1 MLKSINGQ
9 VVRPNFMRFQ
19 KIKGT
24 RDILPEEAGR
34 WQAVEAVIHQ
44 VMARFGFSEIRP
56 PIFEETELFA
66 RSIGQLTDIVSKEMY
81 TFVDRG
87 EKSLTLRP
95 ELTAGVV
102 RAFIENNLGKKQPVT
117 KLYYIGPVFRQENPQ
132 AGRLRQFHQFG
143 AEILGAAEPAA
154 DVEAIA
160 LSIAIYRA
168 FQLDRFVVKLNSVG
182 DAACREPYKQKLREY
197 LRPRLERLCE
207 TCRQRFEKN
216 PLRILD
222 CKEENCRAETA
233 AAPKLFD
240 CLCENCARHFARAR
254 QLLDAAGMTYEL
266 DFRLVRGLDY
276 YTRTAYE
283 IVSDQLGAQDALCG
297 GGRYDLL
304 VEELGGDSTPAV
316 GFAAGM
322 ERLLMVLEQIEWQP
336 AVEKTPLI
344 FFAPLGETAVLW
356 ATQTAQQLRQLGMT
370 VEMDLLNRGLKAQL
384 REANRQQARFAV
396 IVGDN
401 ELQSQRA
408 AVRDLVTSQQSD
420 VAFDDLISHL
430 QKSSAS

>member
-1 MLKSINGQ
+1 M
-9 VVRPNFMRFQ
+9 PYQ

-24 RDILPEEAGR
+24 RDILPEEIGR
-34 WQAVEAVIHQ
+34 WQAAETVIHQ

-81 TFVDRG
+81 TFIDRG

-102 RAFIENNLGKKQPVT
+102 RAFIENSLGKKQPLN
-117 KLYYIGPVFRQENPQ
+117 KLYYLAPVFRQENPQ

-143 AEILGAAEPAA
+143 AEILGSA
-154 DVEAIA
+154 DPIADMEAIA

-168 FQLDRFVVKLNSVG
+168 FQLDHFLVKINSVG
-182 DAACREPYKQKLREY
+182 DPACREAYKDKLRDY
-197 LRPRLERLCE
+197 LRPRLPQLCK
-207 TCRQRFEKN
+207 TCQQRFEKN

-222 CKEENCRAETA
+222 CKEAGCRAETA
-233 AAPKLFD
+233 AAPKIVEA
-240 CLCENCARHFARAR
+240 LCDNCARHFSRVQ
-254 QLLDAAGMTYEL
+254 QLLDAAGMKYEV

-283 IVSDQLGAQDALCG
+283 ITSSQLGAQDALCG

-304 VEELGGDSTPAV
+304 VEELGGEATPAV

-322 ERLLMVLEQIEWQP
+322 ERLLMVLEKTGWQP
-336 AVEKTPLI
+336 ATVKAPLV
-344 FFAPLGETAVLW
+344 FLAPLGEAAVLW
-356 ATQTAQQLRQLGMT
+356 AAPITTQLRQAGMT
-370 VEMDLLNRGLKAQL
+370 VEMDLLGRGLKAQL

-401 ELQSQRA
+401 ELQTQRA
-408 AVRDLVTSQQSD
+408 AVRDLATSQQTEI
-420 VAFDDLISHL
+420 AMADLISYF
-430 QKSSAS
+430 QEQC

>member
-1 MLKSINGQ
+1 
-9 VVRPNFMRFQ
+9 MRFQ

-24 RDILPEEAGR
+24 RDILPEEIGR
-34 WQAVEAVIHQ
+34 WQAAEAVIHQ

-81 TFVDRG
+81 TFLDRG

-102 RAFIENNLGKKQPVT
+102 RAFIENSLGKKQPVN
-117 KLYYIGPVFRQENPQ
+117 KLYYLAPVFRQENPQ

-143 AEILGAAEPAA
+143 AEILGAADPAA
-154 DVEAIA
+154 DVEAIS
-160 LSIAIYRA
+160 LSIALYRA
-168 FQLDRFVVKLNSVG
+168 FALDQFLVKINSVG
-182 DAACREPYKQKLREY
+182 DAVCREGYKQKLRNY
-197 LRPRLERLCE
+197 LQPRFDRLCK
-207 TCRQRFEKN
+207 TCQQRFEKN

-222 CKEENCRAETA
+222 CKEAGCRAETA
-233 AAPKLFD
+233 EAPKIVEA
-240 CLCENCARHFARAR
+240 LCENCARHFSRVQ
-254 QLLDAAGMTYEL
+254 QLLNAAGMKYEI

-283 IVSDQLGAQDALCG
+283 ISSDQLGAQDALCG

-304 VEELGGDSTPAV
+304 VEELGGEATPAV

-322 ERLLMVLEQIEWQP
+322 ERLLMVLEKTGWQP
-336 AVEKTPLI
+336 ITAKAPLI
-344 FFAPLGETAVLW
+344 FLTPLGEAAMLW
-356 ATQTAQQLRQLGMT
+356 ATQTASQLRQTGMT
-370 VEMDLLNRGLKAQL
+370 VEMDLLSRGLKAQL

-401 ELQSQRA
+401 ELQAQRA
-408 AVRDLVTSQQSD
+408 AVRDLTTSQQTEIPFTD
-420 VAFDDLISHL
+420 LVAEL
-430 QKSSAS
+430 QKSCTS

>member
-1 MLKSINGQ
+1 
-9 VVRPNFMRFQ
+9 MRFQ

-24 RDILPEEAGR
+24 RDIFPEEISR
-34 WQAVEAVIHQ
+34 WQAAEAIIQQ
-44 VMARFGFSEIRP
+44 VMTRFAFSEIRP

-66 RSIGQLTDIVSKEMY
+66 RGIGQLTDIVSKEMY
-81 TFVDRG
+81 TFADRG

-102 RAFIENNLGKKQPVT
+102 RAFIENNLGKKQPIN
-117 KLYYIGPVFRQENPQ
+117 KLYYLGPVFRQENPQ
-132 AGRLRQFHQFG
+132 AGRLRQFQQFG
-143 AEILGAAEPAA
+143 AEIIGSPEPAA

-160 LSIAIYRA
+160 LSIAVYRA
-168 FQLDRFVVKLNSVG
+168 FGLERFVVKLNSVG
-182 DAACREPYKQKLREY
+182 DAVCREPYKQKLREY
-197 LRPRLERLCE
+197 LRPRFERLCK
-207 TCRQRFEKN
+207 TCQQRFEKN

-222 CKEENCRAETA
+222 CKESGCRAETA
-233 AAPKLFD
+233 EAPKLFD
-240 CLCENCARHFARAR
+240 ELCENCAGHFARVR
-254 QLLDAAGMTYEL
+254 QLLDDAGMKYEL

-283 IVSDQLGAQDALCG
+283 IISDQLGAQDALCG

-304 VEELGGDSTPAV
+304 VEELGGEPTPAV

-322 ERLLMVLEQIEWQP
+322 ERLMMVLEKVGWQP
-336 AVEKTPLI
+336 AVDKTPLI
-344 FFAPLGETAVLW
+344 FLAPLGEAAASWAVQ
-356 ATQTAQQLRQLGMT
+356 AAQRLRQNGMK
-370 VEMDLLNRGLKAQL
+370 VEIDLLSRGLKAQL

-396 IVGDN
+396 IVGEN

-408 AVRDLVTSQQSD
+408 AVRDLTASQQND
-420 VAFDDLISHL
+420 VAFADLLSYF

>member
-1 MLKSINGQ
+1 M
-9 VVRPNFMRFQ
+9 RHPPMRFQ

-24 RDILPEEAGR
+24 RDILPEEISR
-34 WQAVEAVIHQ
+34 WQAAEAVIHQ

-81 TFVDRG
+81 TFRDRG

-102 RAFIENNLGKKQPVT
+102 RAFIENSLGKKQPVN
-117 KLYYIGPVFRQENPQ
+117 KLYYLAPVFRQENPQ
-132 AGRLRQFHQFG
+132 AGRLRQFQQFG
-143 AEILGAAEPAA
+143 AEILGAADPAA
-154 DVEAIA
+154 DVEAIS
-160 LSIAIYRA
+160 LSIALYRA
-168 FQLDRFVVKLNSVG
+168 FALDQFLVKINSVG
-182 DAACREPYKQKLREY
+182 DAVCREGYKQKLRNY
-197 LRPRLERLCE
+197 LQPRFDRLCK
-207 TCRQRFEKN
+207 TCQQRFEKN

-222 CKEENCRAETA
+222 CKEAGCRAETA
-233 AAPKLFD
+233 EAPQIVEA
-240 CLCENCARHFARAR
+240 LCENCARHFSRVQ
-254 QLLDAAGMTYEL
+254 QLLDAAGMKYEI

-283 IVSDQLGAQDALCG
+283 ISSAQLGAQDALCG

-304 VEELGGDSTPAV
+304 VEELGGEATPAV

-322 ERLLMVLEQIEWQP
+322 ERLLMVLEKTGWQP
-336 AVEKTPLI
+336 TANKASLI
-344 FFAPLGETAVLW
+344 FLAPLGEAAMLW
-356 ATQTAQQLRQLGMT
+356 ATQTAAQLRQTGMT
-370 VEMDLLNRGLKAQL
+370 VEIDLLGRGLKAQL

-401 ELQSQRA
+401 ELQAQRA
-408 AVRDLVTSQQSD
+408 AVRDLTTSQQTEIPFTNL
-420 VAFDDLISHL
+420 VADL
-430 QKSSAS
+430 QKSCTS

>member
-1 MLKSINGQ
+1 M
-9 VVRPNFMRFQ
+9 PYQ

-24 RDILPEEAGR
+24 RDILPEEIGR
-34 WQAVEAVIHQ
+34 WQAAEAVIHQ

-81 TFVDRG
+81 TFIDRG

-102 RAFIENNLGKKQPVT
+102 RAFIENSLGKKQPLN
-117 KLYYIGPVFRQENPQ
+117 KLYYLAPVFRQENPQ

-143 AEILGAAEPAA
+143 AEILGSA
-154 DVEAIA
+154 DPSADMEAIA

-168 FQLDRFVVKLNSVG
+168 FQLDHFLVKINSVG
-182 DAACREPYKQKLREY
+182 DPACREAYKDKLRDY
-197 LRPRLERLCE
+197 LRPRLPQLCK
-207 TCRQRFEKN
+207 TCQQRFEKN

-222 CKEENCRAETA
+222 CKEAGCRAETA
-233 AAPKLFD
+233 AAPKIVD
-240 CLCENCARHFARAR
+240 ALCDNCARHFSRVQ
-254 QLLDAAGMTYEL
+254 QLLDAAGMKYEV

-283 IVSDQLGAQDALCG
+283 ITSSQLGAQDALCG

-304 VEELGGDSTPAV
+304 VEELGGEATPAV

-322 ERLLMVLEQIEWQP
+322 ERLLMVLEKTGWQP
-336 AVEKTPLI
+336 ATAKAPLV
-344 FFAPLGETAVLW
+344 FLAPLGEAAVLW
-356 ATQTAQQLRQLGMT
+356 AAPIATQMRQAGMT
-370 VEMDLLNRGLKAQL
+370 VEMDLLGRGLKAQL

-401 ELQSQRA
+401 ELQTQRA
-408 AVRDLVTSQQSD
+408 AVRDLATSQQTEI
-420 VAFDDLISHL
+420 AMADLISYF
-430 QKSSAS
+430 QEQC

>member
-1 MLKSINGQ
+1 
-9 VVRPNFMRFQ
+9 MRFQ

-24 RDILPEEAGR
+24 RDILPEEIGR
-34 WQAVEAVIHQ
+34 WQAAEKQIQQ

-81 TFVDRG
+81 TFLDRG
-87 EKSLTLRP
+87 DKSLTLRP

-102 RAFIENNLGKKQPVT
+102 RAFIENNLGKKQPLN
-117 KLYYIGPVFRQENPQ
+117 KLYYLCPVFRQENPQ

-143 AEILGAAEPAA
+143 AEILGSAEPAA

-182 DAACREPYKQKLREY
+182 DAVCREPYKQKLREY
-197 LRPRLERLCE
+197 LRPRLDRLCK
-207 TCRQRFEKN
+207 TCQQRFEKN

-222 CKEENCRAETA
+222 CKETGCRTETA
-233 AAPKLFD
+233 EAPKLAD
-240 CLCENCARHFARAR
+240 SLCDDCARHFGRVQ
-254 QLLDAAGMTYEL
+254 QLLDAAGMKYEL

-304 VEELGGDSTPAV
+304 VEELGGEPTPAV

-322 ERLLMVLEQIEWQP
+322 ERLLMALDKIGWQP
-336 AVEKTPLI
+336 AANPPAMI
-344 FFAPLGETAVLW
+344 FLAPLGEAAVLW
-356 ATQTAQQLRQLGMT
+356 AVQTAQQLRQQGLT
-370 VEMDLLNRGLKAQL
+370 VEIDLLNRGLKAQL

-401 ELQSQRA
+401 ELKAGHA
-408 AVRDLVTSQQSD
+408 AVRDLTTSQQND
-420 VAFDDLISHL
+420 VLLAELISYL
-430 QKSSAS
+430 QKACTN

>member
-1 MLKSINGQ
+1 M
-9 VVRPNFMRFQ
+9 RHPPMRFQ

-24 RDILPEEAGR
+24 RDILPEEISR
-34 WQAVEAVIHQ
+34 WQAAEAVIHQ

-81 TFVDRG
+81 TFRDRG

-102 RAFIENNLGKKQPVT
+102 RAFIENSLGKKQPVN
-117 KLYYIGPVFRQENPQ
+117 KLYYLAPVFRQENPQ
-132 AGRLRQFHQFG
+132 AGRLRQFQQFG
-143 AEILGAAEPAA
+143 AEILGAADPAA
-154 DVEAIA
+154 DVEAIS
-160 LSIAIYRA
+160 LSIALYRA
-168 FQLDRFVVKLNSVG
+168 FALDQFLVKINSVG
-182 DAACREPYKQKLREY
+182 DAVCREDYKQKLRNY
-197 LRPRLERLCE
+197 LQPRFDRLCK
-207 TCRQRFEKN
+207 TCQQRFEKN

-222 CKEENCRAETA
+222 CKEAGCRAETA
-233 AAPKLFD
+233 EAPQIVEA
-240 CLCENCARHFARAR
+240 LCENCARHFSRVQ
-254 QLLDAAGMTYEL
+254 QLLDAAGMKYEI

-283 IVSDQLGAQDALCG
+283 ISSAQLGAQDALCG

-304 VEELGGDSTPAV
+304 VEELGGEATPAV

-322 ERLLMVLEQIEWQP
+322 ERLLMVLEKTGWQP
-336 AVEKTPLI
+336 TANKASLI
-344 FFAPLGETAVLW
+344 FLAPLGEAAMLW
-356 ATQTAQQLRQLGMT
+356 ATQTAAQLRQTGMT
-370 VEMDLLNRGLKAQL
+370 VEMDLLGRGLKAQL

-401 ELQSQRA
+401 ELQAQRA
-408 AVRDLVTSQQSD
+408 AVRDLTTSQQTEIPFTNL
-420 VAFDDLISHL
+420 VADL
-430 QKSSAS
+430 QKSCTS

>member
-1 MLKSINGQ
+1 
-9 VVRPNFMRFQ
+9 MRFQ
-19 KIKGT
+19 RIKGT
-24 RDILPEEAGR
+24 RDILPEEIGK
-34 WQAVEAVIHQ
+34 WQAAEALIHQ
-44 VMARFGFSEIRP
+44 IMTRFAFSEIRT

-66 RSIGQLTDIVSKEMY
+66 RGIGQLTDIVSKEMY

-102 RAFIENNLGKKQPVT
+102 RAFIENNLGKKLPVN
-117 KLYYIGPVFRQENPQ
+117 KLYYISPVFRQENPQ

-143 AEILGAAEPAA
+143 AEIIGSPEPAA

-168 FQLDRFVVKLNSVG
+168 FNLERFLVKLNSVG
-182 DAACREPYKQKLREY
+182 DTVCREPYKQKLREF
-197 LRPRLERLCE
+197 LRPRLRRLCQS
-207 TCRQRFEKN
+207 CQQRFEKN

-222 CKEENCRAETA
+222 CKEESCRAETLE
-233 AAPKLFD
+233 APQFID
-240 CLCENCARHFARAR
+240 HLCDACARHFGRVR
-254 QLLDAAGMTYEL
+254 ELLAAAGITYEL

-283 IVSDQLGAQDALCG
+283 IISDQLGAQDALCG

-304 VEELGGDSTPAV
+304 VEELGGAPTPAV

-322 ERLLMVLEQIEWQP
+322 ERLMMVLDQIAWQP
-336 AVEKTPLI
+336 AIHNPPVVFL
-344 FFAPLGETAVLW
+344 APLGPAAIAWAV
-356 ATQTAQQLRQLGMT
+356 QTAQQLRQQGLA

-384 REANRQQARFAV
+384 REANRQQAKFTV

-401 ELQSQRA
+401 ELRA
-408 AVRDLVTSQQSD
+408 QHAIVRDLQSSQQTE
-420 VAFDDLISHL
+420 VAFNDLISYL
-430 QKSSAS
+430 QQSSTS

>member
-1 MLKSINGQ
+1 M
-9 VVRPNFMRFQ
+9 RHPPMRFQ

-24 RDILPEEAGR
+24 RDILPEEISR
-34 WQAVEAVIHQ
+34 WQAAEAVIHQ

-81 TFVDRG
+81 TFRDRG

-102 RAFIENNLGKKQPVT
+102 RAFIENSLGKKQPVN
-117 KLYYIGPVFRQENPQ
+117 KLYYLAPVFRQENPQ
-132 AGRLRQFHQFG
+132 AGRLRQFQQFG
-143 AEILGAAEPAA
+143 AEILGAADPAA
-154 DVEAIA
+154 DVEAIS
-160 LSIAIYRA
+160 LSIALYRA
-168 FQLDRFVVKLNSVG
+168 FALDQFLVKINSVG
-182 DAACREPYKQKLREY
+182 DAVCREDYKQKLRNY
-197 LRPRLERLCE
+197 LQPRFDRLCK
-207 TCRQRFEKN
+207 TCQQRFEKN

-222 CKEENCRAETA
+222 CKEAGCRAETA
-233 AAPKLFD
+233 EAPKIVEA
-240 CLCENCARHFARAR
+240 LCENCARHFSRVQ
-254 QLLDAAGMTYEL
+254 QLLNAAGMKYEI

-283 IVSDQLGAQDALCG
+283 ISSAQLGAQDALCG

-304 VEELGGDSTPAV
+304 VEELGGEATPAV

-322 ERLLMVLEQIEWQP
+322 ERLLMVLEKTGWQP
-336 AVEKTPLI
+336 TANKASLI
-344 FFAPLGETAVLW
+344 FLAPLGEAAMLW
-356 ATQTAQQLRQLGMT
+356 ATQTAAQLRQTGMT
-370 VEMDLLNRGLKAQL
+370 VEIDLLGRGLKAQL

-401 ELQSQRA
+401 ELQAQRA
-408 AVRDLVTSQQSD
+408 AVRDLTTSQQTEIPFTNL
-420 VAFDDLISHL
+420 VADL
-430 QKSSAS
+430 QKSCTS

>member
-1 MLKSINGQ
+1 M
-9 VVRPNFMRFQ
+9 RHPPMRFQ

-24 RDILPEEAGR
+24 RDILPEEISR
-34 WQAVEAVIHQ
+34 WQAAEAVIHQ

-81 TFVDRG
+81 TFRDRG

-102 RAFIENNLGKKQPVT
+102 RAFIENSLGKKQPVN
-117 KLYYIGPVFRQENPQ
+117 KLYYLAPVFRQENPQ
-132 AGRLRQFHQFG
+132 AGRLRQFQQFG
-143 AEILGAAEPAA
+143 AEILGAADPAA
-154 DVEAIA
+154 DVEAIS
-160 LSIAIYRA
+160 LSIALYRA
-168 FQLDRFVVKLNSVG
+168 FALDQFLVKINSVG
-182 DAACREPYKQKLREY
+182 DAVCREDYKQKLRNY
-197 LRPRLERLCE
+197 LQPRFDRLCK
-207 TCRQRFEKN
+207 TCQQRFEKN

-222 CKEENCRAETA
+222 CKEAGCRAETA
-233 AAPKLFD
+233 EAPKIVEA
-240 CLCENCARHFARAR
+240 LCENCARHFSRVQ
-254 QLLDAAGMTYEL
+254 QLLDAAGMKYEI

-283 IVSDQLGAQDALCG
+283 ISSAQLGAQDALCG

-304 VEELGGDSTPAV
+304 VEELGGEATPAV

-322 ERLLMVLEQIEWQP
+322 ERLLMVLEKTGWQP
-336 AVEKTPLI
+336 TANKASLI
-344 FFAPLGETAVLW
+344 FLAPLGEAAMLW
-356 ATQTAQQLRQLGMT
+356 ATQTAAQLRQTGMT
-370 VEMDLLNRGLKAQL
+370 VEMDLLGRGLKAQL

-401 ELQSQRA
+401 ELQAQRA
-408 AVRDLVTSQQSD
+408 AVRDLTTSQQTEIPFTNL
-420 VAFDDLISHL
+420 VADL
-430 QKSSAS
+430 QKSCTS

>member
-1 MLKSINGQ
+1 M
-9 VVRPNFMRFQ
+9 RHPPMRFQ

-24 RDILPEEAGR
+24 RDILPEEISR
-34 WQAVEAVIHQ
+34 WQAAEAVIHQ

-81 TFVDRG
+81 TFRDRG

-102 RAFIENNLGKKQPVT
+102 RAFIENSLGKKQPVN
-117 KLYYIGPVFRQENPQ
+117 KLYYLAPVFRQENPQ
-132 AGRLRQFHQFG
+132 AGRLRQFQQFG
-143 AEILGAAEPAA
+143 AEILGAADPAA
-154 DVEAIA
+154 DVEAIS
-160 LSIAIYRA
+160 LSIALYRA
-168 FQLDRFVVKLNSVG
+168 FALDQFLVKINSVG
-182 DAACREPYKQKLREY
+182 DAVCREDYKQKLRNY
-197 LRPRLERLCE
+197 LQPRFDRLCK
-207 TCRQRFEKN
+207 TCQQRFEKN

-222 CKEENCRAETA
+222 CKEAGCRAETA
-233 AAPKLFD
+233 EAPQIVEA
-240 CLCENCARHFARAR
+240 LCENCARHFSRVQ
-254 QLLDAAGMTYEL
+254 QLLDAAGMKYEI

-283 IVSDQLGAQDALCG
+283 ISSAQLGAQDALCG

-304 VEELGGDSTPAV
+304 VEELGGEATPAV

-322 ERLLMVLEQIEWQP
+322 ERLLMVLEKTGWQP
-336 AVEKTPLI
+336 TANKTSLI
-344 FFAPLGETAVLW
+344 FLAPLGEAAMLW
-356 ATQTAQQLRQLGMT
+356 ATQTAAQLRQTGMT
-370 VEMDLLNRGLKAQL
+370 VEIDLLGRGLKAQL

-401 ELQSQRA
+401 ELQAQRA
-408 AVRDLVTSQQSD
+408 AVRDLTTSQQTEIPFTNL
-420 VAFDDLISHL
+420 VADL
-430 QKSSAS
+430 QKSCTS

>member
-1 MLKSINGQ
+1 
-9 VVRPNFMRFQ
+9 MRFQ

-24 RDILPEEAGR
+24 RDILPEEIGR
-34 WQAVEAVIHQ
+34 WQAAEMQIQQ

-81 TFVDRG
+81 TFLDRG
-87 EKSLTLRP
+87 DKSLTLRP

-102 RAFIENNLGKKQPVT
+102 RAFIENNLGKKQPLN
-117 KLYYIGPVFRQENPQ
+117 KLYYLCPVFRQENPQ

-143 AEILGAAEPAA
+143 AEILGSAEPAA

-160 LSIAIYRA
+160 LSIAVYRA

-182 DAACREPYKQKLREY
+182 DAVCREPYKQKLREY
-197 LRPRLERLCE
+197 LRPRLDRLCK
-207 TCRQRFEKN
+207 TCQQRFEKN

-222 CKEENCRAETA
+222 CKETGCRAETVN
-233 AAPKLFD
+233 APKLYD
-240 CLCENCARHFARAR
+240 SLCEDCARHFGRVQ
-254 QLLDAAGMTYEL
+254 QLLDAAGMKYEL

-283 IVSDQLGAQDALCG
+283 IISDQLGAQDALCG

-304 VEELGGDSTPAV
+304 VEELGGEPTPAV

-322 ERLLMVLEQIEWQP
+322 ERLLMALDKSGWQP
-336 AVEKTPLI
+336 AANPAPMI
-344 FFAPLGETAVLW
+344 FLAPLGEAAVSW
-356 ATQTAQQLRQLGMT
+356 AVQTAQQLRQQGMT
-370 VEMDLLNRGLKAQL
+370 VEIDLLNRGLKAQL

-401 ELQSQRA
+401 ELKTGHA
-408 AVRDLVTSQQSD
+408 AVRDLTTSQQND
-420 VAFDDLISHL
+420 VAFVELNSYL
-430 QKSSAS
+430 QKGCTT

>member
-1 MLKSINGQ
+1 
-9 VVRPNFMRFQ
+9 MRFQ
-19 KIKGT
+19 KSKGT
-24 RDILPEEAGR
+24 RDILPEETSR
-34 WQAVEAVIHQ
+34 WQAAEAQIHQ

-102 RAFIENNLGKKQPVT
+102 RAFVENNLGKKQPVN
-117 KLYYIGPVFRQENPQ
+117 KLYYLGPAFRQENPQ
-132 AGRLRQFHQFG
+132 AGRQRQFQQFG

-154 DVEAIA
+154 DVEAIS
-160 LSIAIYRA
+160 LSIAVYRA
-168 FQLDRFVVKLNSVG
+168 FQLDRFMVKLNSVG
-182 DAACREPYKQKLREY
+182 DQLCREPYKQKLREY
-197 LRPRLERLCE
+197 LRPRFDRLCP
-207 TCRQRFEKN
+207 TCQQRFEKN

-222 CKEENCRAETA
+222 CKEAACRAETA
-233 AAPKLFD
+233 AAPKLFNE
-240 CLCENCARHFARAR
+240 LCENCARHFSRVQ
-254 QLLDAAGMTYEL
+254 QLLDAAGMKYEI

-283 IVSDQLGAQDALCG
+283 IISDQLGAQDALCG

-304 VEELGGDSTPAV
+304 VEELGGDPTPAV

-322 ERLLMVLEQIEWQP
+322 ERLMMVLDKIGWQP
-336 AVEKTPLI
+336 AAEKPPII
-344 FFAPLGETAVLW
+344 FLAPLGEAAVSW
-356 ATQTAQQLRQLGMT
+356 AVQAAAQLRQNGMT

-401 ELQSQRA
+401 ELQTQRA
-408 AVRDLVTSQQSD
+408 AVRDLSTSQQSE
-420 VAFDDLISHL
+420 VAFGDLISYF
-430 QKSSAS
+430 QQNSDRKD

>member
-1 MLKSINGQ
+1 MRNAPS
-9 VVRPNFMRFQ
+9 PMRFQ

-24 RDILPEEAGR
+24 RDILPEEISR
-34 WQAVEAVIHQ
+34 WQAAEAVIHQ

-81 TFVDRG
+81 TFRDRG

-102 RAFIENNLGKKQPVT
+102 RAFIENSLGKKQPVN
-117 KLYYIGPVFRQENPQ
+117 KLYYLAPVFRQENPQ
-132 AGRLRQFHQFG
+132 AGRLRQFQQFG
-143 AEILGAAEPAA
+143 AEILGAADPAA
-154 DVEAIA
+154 DVEAIS
-160 LSIAIYRA
+160 LSIALYRA
-168 FQLDRFVVKLNSVG
+168 FALDQFLVKINSVG
-182 DAACREPYKQKLREY
+182 DAVCREDYKQKLRNY
-197 LRPRLERLCE
+197 LQPRFDRLCK
-207 TCRQRFEKN
+207 TCQQRFEKN

-222 CKEENCRAETA
+222 CKEAGCRAETA
-233 AAPKLFD
+233 EAPKIVEA
-240 CLCENCARHFARAR
+240 LCENCARHFSRVQ
-254 QLLDAAGMTYEL
+254 QLLDAAGMKYEI

-283 IVSDQLGAQDALCG
+283 ISSAQLGAQDALCG

-304 VEELGGDSTPAV
+304 VEELGGEATPAV

-322 ERLLMVLEQIEWQP
+322 ERLLMVLEKTGWQP
-336 AVEKTPLI
+336 TANKASLI
-344 FFAPLGETAVLW
+344 FLAPLGEAAMLW
-356 ATQTAQQLRQLGMT
+356 ATQTAAQLRQTGMT
-370 VEMDLLNRGLKAQL
+370 VEIDLLGRGLKAQL

-401 ELQSQRA
+401 ELQAQRA
-408 AVRDLVTSQQSD
+408 AVRDLTTSQQTEIPFTNL
-420 VAFDDLISHL
+420 VADL
-430 QKSSAS
+430 QKSCTS

>member
-1 MLKSINGQ
+1 MRNAPS
-9 VVRPNFMRFQ
+9 PMRFQ

-24 RDILPEEAGR
+24 RDILPEEISR
-34 WQAVEAVIHQ
+34 WQAAEAVIHQ

-81 TFVDRG
+81 TFRDRG

-102 RAFIENNLGKKQPVT
+102 RAFIENSLGKKQPVN
-117 KLYYIGPVFRQENPQ
+117 KLYYLAPVFRQENPQ
-132 AGRLRQFHQFG
+132 AGRLRQFQQFG
-143 AEILGAAEPAA
+143 AEILGAADPAA
-154 DVEAIA
+154 DVEAIS
-160 LSIAIYRA
+160 LSIALYRA
-168 FQLDRFVVKLNSVG
+168 FALDQFLVKINSVG
-182 DAACREPYKQKLREY
+182 DAVCREDYKQKLRNY
-197 LRPRLERLCE
+197 LQPRFDRLCK
-207 TCRQRFEKN
+207 TCQQRFEKN

-222 CKEENCRAETA
+222 CKEAGCRAETA
-233 AAPKLFD
+233 EAPKIVEA
-240 CLCENCARHFARAR
+240 LCENCARHFSRVQ
-254 QLLDAAGMTYEL
+254 QLLDAAGMKYEI

-283 IVSDQLGAQDALCG
+283 ISSAQLGAQDALCG

-304 VEELGGDSTPAV
+304 VEELGGEATPAV

-322 ERLLMVLEQIEWQP
+322 ERLLMVLEKTGWQP
-336 AVEKTPLI
+336 TANKASLI
-344 FFAPLGETAVLW
+344 FLAPLGEAAMLW
-356 ATQTAQQLRQLGMT
+356 ATQTAAQLRQTGMT
-370 VEMDLLNRGLKAQL
+370 VEMDLLGRGLKAQL

-401 ELQSQRA
+401 ELQAQRA
-408 AVRDLVTSQQSD
+408 AVRDLTTSQQTEIPFTNL
-420 VAFDDLISHL
+420 VADL
-430 QKSSAS
+430 QKSCTS

>member
-1 MLKSINGQ
+1 M
-9 VVRPNFMRFQ
+9 PYQ

-24 RDILPEEAGR
+24 RDILPEEIGR
-34 WQAVEAVIHQ
+34 WQAAETVIHQ

-81 TFVDRG
+81 TFIDRG

-102 RAFIENNLGKKQPVT
+102 RAFIENSLGKKQPLN
-117 KLYYIGPVFRQENPQ
+117 KLYYLAPVFRQENPQ

-143 AEILGAAEPAA
+143 AEILGSA
-154 DVEAIA
+154 DPIADMEAIA

-168 FQLDRFVVKLNSVG
+168 FQLDHFLVKINSVG
-182 DAACREPYKQKLREY
+182 DPACREAYKDKLRDY
-197 LRPRLERLCE
+197 LRPRLPQLCK
-207 TCRQRFEKN
+207 TCQQRFEKN

-222 CKEENCRAETA
+222 CKEAGCRAETA
-233 AAPKLFD
+233 AAPKIVEA
-240 CLCENCARHFARAR
+240 LCDNCARHFSRVQ
-254 QLLDAAGMTYEL
+254 QLLDAAGMKYEV

-283 IVSDQLGAQDALCG
+283 ITSSQLGAQDALCG

-304 VEELGGDSTPAV
+304 VEELGGEATPAV

-322 ERLLMVLEQIEWQP
+322 ERLLMVLEKTGWQP
-336 AVEKTPLI
+336 ATVKAPLV
-344 FFAPLGETAVLW
+344 FLAPLGEAAVLW
-356 ATQTAQQLRQLGMT
+356 AAPIATQLRQAGMT
-370 VEMDLLNRGLKAQL
+370 VEMDLLGRGLKAQL

-401 ELQSQRA
+401 ELQTQRA
-408 AVRDLVTSQQSD
+408 AVRDLATSQQTEI
-420 VAFDDLISHL
+420 AMADLISYF
-430 QKSSAS
+430 QEQC

>member
-1 MLKSINGQ
+1 
-9 VVRPNFMRFQ
+9 MRFQ

-34 WQAVEAVIHQ
+34 WQAVEALLQQ
-44 VMARFGFSEIRP
+44 VMARFGFSEIRT

-66 RSIGQLTDIVSKEMY
+66 RGLGQLTDIVSKEMY
-81 TFVDRG
+81 TFLDRG

-102 RAFIENNLGKKQPVT
+102 RAFIENNLGKKQPVN
-117 KLYYIGPVFRQENPQ
+117 KLFYVSSAFRQENPQ

-143 AEILGAAEPAA
+143 AEILGSAEPAA
-154 DVEAIA
+154 DAEAIA
-160 LSIAIYRA
+160 LSVAVYRA
-168 FQLDRFVVKLNSVG
+168 FQLERFVVKLNSVG
-182 DAACREPYKQKLREY
+182 DAVCREPYKQKLREY
-197 LRPRLERLCE
+197 LQPRLSRLCQ
-207 TCRQRFEKN
+207 TCQQRYEKN

-222 CKEENCRAETA
+222 CKEQGCRAETA
-233 AAPKLFD
+233 EAPRLFD
-240 CLCENCARHFARAR
+240 CLCDNCARHFTQVR
-254 QLLDAAGMTYEL
+254 QLLDAAGIKYEL

-304 VEELGGDSTPAV
+304 VEELGGDPTPAV
-316 GFAAGM
+316 GFAAGI
-322 ERLLMVLEQIEWQP
+322 ERLLMVLEQIGWQP
-336 AVEKTPLI
+336 ATNQAPLI
-344 FFAPLGETAVLW
+344 FLAPLGEAAVAW
-356 ATQTAQQLRQLGMT
+356 AVQTAQQLRELGMA

-401 ELQSQRA
+401 ELQAQRA
-408 AVRDLVTSQQSD
+408 TVRDLAMSQQGE
-420 VAFDDLISHL
+420 VAFADLISHL
-430 QKSSAS
+430 RKSSAS

>member
-1 MLKSINGQ
+1 M
-9 VVRPNFMRFQ
+9 RHPPMRFQ

-24 RDILPEEAGR
+24 RDILPEEISR
-34 WQAVEAVIHQ
+34 WQAAEAVIHQ

-81 TFVDRG
+81 TFRDRG

-102 RAFIENNLGKKQPVT
+102 RAFIENSLGKKQPVN
-117 KLYYIGPVFRQENPQ
+117 KLYYLAPVFRQENPQ
-132 AGRLRQFHQFG
+132 AGRLRQFQQFG
-143 AEILGAAEPAA
+143 AEILGAADPAA
-154 DVEAIA
+154 DVEAIS
-160 LSIAIYRA
+160 LSIALYRA
-168 FQLDRFVVKLNSVG
+168 FALDQFLVKINSVG
-182 DAACREPYKQKLREY
+182 DAVCREDYKQKLRNY
-197 LRPRLERLCE
+197 LQPRFDRLCK
-207 TCRQRFEKN
+207 TCQQRFEKN

-222 CKEENCRAETA
+222 CKEAGCRAETA
-233 AAPKLFD
+233 EAPKIVEA
-240 CLCENCARHFARAR
+240 LCENCARHFSRVQ
-254 QLLDAAGMTYEL
+254 QLLDAAGMKYEI

-283 IVSDQLGAQDALCG
+283 ISSAQLGAQDALCG

-304 VEELGGDSTPAV
+304 VEELGGEATPAV

-322 ERLLMVLEQIEWQP
+322 ERLLMVLEKTGWQP
-336 AVEKTPLI
+336 TANKASLI
-344 FFAPLGETAVLW
+344 FLAPLGEAAMLW
-356 ATQTAQQLRQLGMT
+356 ATQTAAQLRQTGMT
-370 VEMDLLNRGLKAQL
+370 VEIDLLGRGLKAQL

-401 ELQSQRA
+401 ELQAQRA
-408 AVRDLVTSQQSD
+408 AVRDLTTSQQTEIPFTNL
-420 VAFDDLISHL
+420 VADL
-430 QKSSAS
+430 QKSCTS

>member
-1 MLKSINGQ
+1 M
-9 VVRPNFMRFQ
+9 PYQ

-24 RDILPEEAGR
+24 RDILPEEIGR
-34 WQAVEAVIHQ
+34 WQAAEAVIHQ

-81 TFVDRG
+81 TFIDRG

-102 RAFIENNLGKKQPVT
+102 RAFIENSLGKKQPLN
-117 KLYYIGPVFRQENPQ
+117 KLYYLAPVFRQENPQ

-143 AEILGAAEPAA
+143 AEILGSA
-154 DVEAIA
+154 DPIADMEAIA

-168 FQLDRFVVKLNSVG
+168 FQLDHFLVKINSVG
-182 DAACREPYKQKLREY
+182 DPACREAYKDKLRDY
-197 LRPRLERLCE
+197 LRPRLPQLCK
-207 TCRQRFEKN
+207 TCQQRFEKN

-222 CKEENCRAETA
+222 CKEAGCRAETA
-233 AAPKLFD
+233 AAPKIVEA
-240 CLCENCARHFARAR
+240 LCDNCARHFSRVQ
-254 QLLDAAGMTYEL
+254 QLLDAAGMKYEV

-283 IVSDQLGAQDALCG
+283 ITSSQLGAQDALCG

-304 VEELGGDSTPAV
+304 VEELGGEATPAV

-322 ERLLMVLEQIEWQP
+322 ERLLMVLEKTGWQP
-336 AVEKTPLI
+336 DAAKTPLI
-344 FFAPLGETAVLW
+344 FLAPLGEAAVLW
-356 ATQTAQQLRQLGMT
+356 AAPIAAQLRQAGMT
-370 VEMDLLNRGLKAQL
+370 VEMDLLGRGLKAQL

-401 ELQSQRA
+401 ELQTQRA
-408 AVRDLVTSQQSD
+408 AVRDLATSQQTEI
-420 VAFDDLISHL
+420 AMADLISYF
-430 QKSSAS
+430 QEQC